1 MDDLLRLELEYTKKM
16 ITDPSELN
24 KENLINL
31 KIKIINF
38 LNQTEDVNVKKVCN
52 EFYEERKKK
61 LYEKYNYF
69 SNLMEY
75 LKKKQDVTNIM
86 NIIDST
92 VNELI
97 I

>member
-16 ITDPSELN
+16 ITDPSEIN
-24 KENLINL
+24 KENLLNL
-31 KIKIINF
+31 KIKIIHF
-38 LNQTEDVNVKKVCN
+38 LSKTEDANVKKVCN

-92 VNELI
+92 VDELI